1 MQYRD
6 STGQEWRI
14 LLCTTDHLISKG
26 CQECWVEMDSKARPA
41 HREKESLWLP
51 WTQRCIKQK
60 VYMDMY
66 VANWSFFNLMSLKPG
81 NLTQS
86 LVLPNINVCYY
97 KMYHYNYIW
106 LLNILL
112 LQKRVKDEEE
122 EEETEREKMIIFK
135 NIFQKRKQTGFW
147 SLFQFVLLHK

>member
-1 MQYRD
+1 
-6 STGQEWRI
+6 
-14 LLCTTDHLISKG
+14 
-26 CQECWVEMDSKARPA
+26 
-41 HREKESLWLP
+41 
-51 WTQRCIKQK
+51 
-60 VYMDMY
+60 MDMY

-86 LVLPNINVCYY
+86 LVLPNTNIWYY

-112 LQKRVKDEEE
+112 LQKKVKDEEE

-135 NIFQKRKQTGFW
+135 NIFQKKKQTGFW
-147 SLFQFVLLHK
+147 NPFQFVLLHK